1 KPGTTENG
9 SASDVEDWA
18 DTSGDSDAT
27 YTIEN
32 VVLHYE
38 LKEGPVVATDG
49 GEPMVKE
56 IKVKREIVPYKYVP
70 KLKYLEELY
79 NIFTANY
86 EVIPISEANLP
97 DYSNGATVAD
107 VTLNDESNGIGLVTL
122 EENWKENFTTLDS
135 KTETYKVSY
144 YTEEDYKKLGRR
156 ISRIEWKQD
165 WGNVVN
171 AAGASIFDSLISA
184 DTGSGGGGGS
194 SKEALWEWI
203 VPLAQQL
210 QKESG
215 LLPSLTIAQKIQ
227 ESGWDW
233 TDSTIE
239 TECHNYWGMKAG
251 GSWDGDSMVFNTK
264 EDDGSGNLYSIQ
276 DAFRKYDSDE
286 AGFSGR
292 GEWFWSY
299 SRYRNVLLACIDG
312 DWEAA
317 VDDFTTNGYATDI
330 HYAESLKKIIEQNEL
345 WQYDDDPAYQFDGVP
360 PEYARYDP
368 YTGDSLGGGSSGS
381 GAGLASGVEFETDP
395 YYSKFKDNEI
405 YPEKTVADLA
415 KAYRNYANG
424 KGYSYDDLYF
434 AFYQIDKYY
443 PEGYFTANNSGI
455 IQMGVDIPIDGF
467 AWPVELSGNPDAAI
481 INCLYGYT
489 AGYGRTHSGVDIS
502 RGNILYREGGL
513 SKGPKIVA
521 AHDGKV
527 VMATANPT
535 SDSDG
540 YTYVEIQTTDGKYIT
555 QYGHLSEIHVTTGQ
569 EVMKGQVIG
578 VMGTTGNSTGVHLHY
593 AMFDTSNG
601 DKVRIDPLQFY
612 ELSPEYG
619 SIDRA
624 TITGLPTGY
633 RYIGSKTNSSA
644 GGGSSTIPSNILNA
658 SKDEKLAYLFPSGL
672 PQSAS
677 AMSQYLVDVQVPTIN
692 KNGNKVMRTLTVHK
706 AVAKDVVDIYTE
718 IAASGFPIYDTYAY
732 SWRSMAASGSR
743 SHHSYGIAIDINA
756 NENYMVKNG
765 RVIAGS
771 LWEPGRN
778 PYSITPNGP
787 VVKAFK
793 ARGWEWGG
801 NWRSSKDY
809 MHFSFTGY

>member
-38 LKEGPVVATDG
+38 LKDGPVVATDG
-49 GEPMVKE
+49 GKPMVKE

-70 KLKYLEELY
+70 KLKYLEDIY
-79 NIFTANY
+79 TIYTANF
-86 EVIPISEANLP
+86 EVVPLSESNPP
-97 DYSNGATVAD
+97 DYSNGAGIAN

-360 PEYARYDP
+360 PEYAKYDP

-443 PEGYFTANNSGI
+443 PEGYFTANSGYI
-455 IQMGVDIPIDGF
+455 DGMLDIPEGGL
-467 AWPVELSGNPDAAI
+467 AWPVVITSSNPDTAV

-489 AGYGRTHSGVDIS
+489 SGYGSNHSGVDIS
-502 RGNILYREGGL
+502 RGNVLYREGGL
-513 SKGPKIVA
+513 SKGPKIIA

-527 VMATANPT
+527 VTATASPT

-540 YTYVEIQTTDGKYIT
+540 YTYVEIQTDDGKYIT
-555 QYGHLSEIHVTTGQ
+555 QYGHLSEIKVTTGQ
-569 EVMKGQVIG
+569 EVKKGDVIG
-578 VMGTTGNSTGVHLHY
+578 VMGTTGNSTGVHLHF
-593 AMFDTSNG
+593 AMFDCSSGTRT
-601 DKVRIDPLQFY
+601 RIDPLDFY
-612 ELSPEYG
+612 NLEPTYG

-624 TITGLPTGY
+624 TITGIPTGY
-633 RYIGSKTNSSA
+633 RYVSSKTFGGDVDISNMDTNVVATLQDVMKSWPSDMEQGRVQLIQKALSLIGKGCHYSQDNRQPGSANPSYLDCSAYVAWSFTQTGHNDVPTSAYTGTFVTSSVFQEISLSELKPGDIGLNNKGTAGGNSNHVGIFIGKNSSGQYVWA
-644 GGGSSTIPSNILNA
+644 HCTSS
-658 SKDEKLAYLFPSGL
+658 
-672 PQSAS
+672 
-677 AMSQYLVDVQVPTIN
+677 
-692 KNGNKVMRTLTVHK
+692 
-706 AVAKDVVDIYTE
+706 
-718 IAASGFPIYDTYAY
+718 
-732 SWRSMAASGSR
+732 
-743 SHHSYGIAIDINA
+743 GI
-756 NENYMVKNG
+756 
-765 RVIAGS
+765 
-771 LWEPGRN
+771 
-778 PYSITPNGP
+778 NGP
-787 VVKAFK
+787 QLKFK
-793 ARGWEWGG
+793 TANFTVFYRYK
-801 NWRSSKDY
+801 NW
-809 MHFSFTGY
+809 